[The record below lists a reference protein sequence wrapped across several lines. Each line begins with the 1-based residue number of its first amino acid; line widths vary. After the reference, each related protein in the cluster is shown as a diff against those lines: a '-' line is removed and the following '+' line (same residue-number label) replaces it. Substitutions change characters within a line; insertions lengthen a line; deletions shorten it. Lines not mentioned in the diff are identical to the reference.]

1 MFRLDEQFLKDIG
14 LDSLP
19 DEQKKPFLQHIYSEL
34 ELRVGTRLSD
44 GLSDAQLEEFEKII
58 DRDQEKVQAWLS
70 EHAPN
75 YQSEEAF
82 GKLQQ
87 ATGLEANDPRLVAE
101 FTATKWLEVNRP
113 DYRDVV
119 AQVLEEL
126 KSEIMSNREAIL
138 GGVSGAQQPEPQQ
151 SSEPSPQPEQMP
163 VPPQDSGAQPS
174 GNPGEM
180 PHYPTR

>member
-1 MFRLDEQFLKDIG
+1 MFRLDDQFLKDIG
-14 LDSLP
+14 LDGLP
-19 DEQKKPFLQHIYSEL
+19 EEQKKPFLQHIYSEL

-58 DRDQEKVQAWLS
+58 DRDNEKIEQWLAD
-70 EHAPN
+70 HAPN
-75 YQSEEAF
+75 YQQEEAF

-87 ATGLEANDPRLVAE
+87 ATGLEVNDPRLVAE

-126 KSEIMSNREAIL
+126 KREIMGNRDAIM
-138 GGVSGAQQPEPQQ
+138 GGMTEQARSQDQAQPPISEVDYPQN
-151 SSEPSPQPEQMP
+151 
-163 VPPQDSGAQPS
+163 SGAQPPS
-174 GNPGEM
+174 TPGET
-180 PHYPTR
+180 PEFPSR